1 MNFKTK
7 EELSDDFIESSV
19 MREVEDIEHHYNPTL
34 KYSAEMKEINTIS
47 SFVSAAK
54 LLNHHIKKGSRIVN
68 TIDPDV
74 DGFTSTSTLL
84 YLFSLLGEKIDVI
97 SDEGKS
103 HGLTEN
109 IMSQIIE
116 GDYDLVVV
124 TDAGSNNI
132 EQHKLLQ
139 DKGIDLIVIDH
150 HEIEEENVGIINSY
164 NPDHCIIV
172 NNQVLDV
179 NPNYTGVGM
188 TYIFCKLYLYR
199 YGNILSPNE
208 MNGCLDLVALGQI
221 ADVSNVADPE
231 IRGMV
236 YHGLENISNLFIK
249 EVMKEKGIEKMTG
262 RDASFSIISMCNA
275 AARIGTVEEKL
286 ELIKALTE
294 KREEVYE
301 IEKRKK
307 NKSTGKFE
315 KIKQNISYY
324 GKIVQELVKN
334 KAKQDKIVKNY
345 TSKIHILLDKNIM
358 ICEAK
363 GAPAAINGLIA
374 MKLADKHKKP
384 VLVSNDFDKAVV
396 KGSARCP
403 SEMDFKTFLLSS
415 EVMEFCQGHAQA
427 FGWGIKKD
435 KLDDLYDYINCSDT
449 DLSTDI
455 DYYVDKIFN
464 KPEPT
469 EIVRVEVNK
478 GLYGGRVEYPLFAYK
493 EISFHKKCI
502 SKRGSMLTLFDNG
515 VTFVMFNTPEE
526 VYDDLIMSLE
536 GNTVRVN
543 VVGEPRVSSFA
554 GKERVEVI
562 IKDIE
567 VVKEI
572 EENKF
577 GIDF

>member
-1 MNFKTK
+1 MNFKLK
-7 EELSDDFIESSV
+7 EELSDDFIESTV
-19 MREVEDIEHHYNPTL
+19 MREVEDVEHHYNPTL
-34 KYSAEMKEINTIS
+34 KYNAEMKTLDTIP
-47 SFVSAAK
+47 SFVYATE
-54 LLNHHIKKGSRIVN
+54 LLNYHIKRGSRIVN

-84 YLFSLLGEKIDVI
+84 YLFSLLDKKINII
-97 SDEGKS
+97 SDEGKA

-109 IMSQIIE
+109 TMSQILKE
-116 GDYDLVVV
+116 KYDLVIV
-124 TDAGSNNI
+124 TDAGSNDI
-132 EQHKLLQ
+132 ESHKILQ
-139 DKGIDLIVIDH
+139 EKGVDLIVIDH
-150 HEIEEENVGIINSY
+150 HEIEKENIDTISSY
-164 NPDHCIIV
+164 DKDHCVIV
-172 NNQVLDV
+172 NNQVLDI
-179 NPNYTGVGM
+179 NPHYTGAGM

-208 MNGCLDLVALGQI
+208 MDGCLDLVALGQV

-236 YHGLENISNLFIK
+236 YHGLENTSNLFVK
-249 EVMKEKGIEKMTG
+249 EVMKEKGIERMTG

-275 AARIGTVEEKL
+275 LARIGTISEKL

-294 KREEVYE
+294 KRGEVYE

-324 GKIVQELVKN
+324 GKIVQKLVKN
-334 KAKQDKIVKNY
+334 KAKQDRIVREH

-396 KGSARCP
+396 RGSARCP
-403 SEMDFKTFLLSS
+403 NEMDFKTFLLSS

-427 FGWGIKKD
+427 FGWGIKKE
-435 KLDDLYDYINCSDT
+435 KLDDLYNYISCSDT
-449 DLSTDI
+449 DLNTDI

-464 KPEPT
+464 KPEPAD
-469 EIVRVEVNK
+469 IIRVEINK
-478 GLYGGRVEYPLFAYK
+478 GLYGGKVEYPLFAYK

-536 GNTVRVN
+536 GNIVRVN